1 MSQSA
6 ILEKL
11 ARFRTIGARN
21 SAEVLDLGNRVIS
34 GGASLGDQG
43 RCPVG
48 EIIEYLQMLCF
59 AGESLI
65 LYLSLPVIR
74 MGRQGAGRDCGAG
87 SRTN

>member
-21 SAEVLDLGNRVIS
+21 SAEVLDLGDRVIS

-43 RCPVG
+43 RWPLRQ
-48 EIIEYLQMLCF
+48 IIAYRQTFRF
-59 AGESLI
+59 AGQSLSP
-65 LYLSLPVIR
+65 YLSLLVIR
-74 MGRQGAGRDCGAG
+74 MGR
-87 SRTN
+87 